1 MQRTLRYAEDAEK
14 IRNNMNRKTIAG
26 ERRRRKLMTALWALG
41 IAAVVIT
48 LIYLEQSAILY
59 ILCTISIA
67 VLLLIVAFSDL
78 AHEQK
83 GQDLAQ
89 ATDLPGAA
97 NRER

>member
-1 MQRTLRYAEDAEK
+1 
-14 IRNNMNRKTIAG
+14 MNRKTIAG
-26 ERRRRKLMTALWALG
+26 DRRRRKLMTTLWALG
-41 IAAVVIT
+41 VAAVVIT

-59 ILCTISIA
+59 ILCTVSIA

-83 GQDLAQ
+83 GQDVAQ
-89 ATDLPGAA
+89 ATDLPGAV